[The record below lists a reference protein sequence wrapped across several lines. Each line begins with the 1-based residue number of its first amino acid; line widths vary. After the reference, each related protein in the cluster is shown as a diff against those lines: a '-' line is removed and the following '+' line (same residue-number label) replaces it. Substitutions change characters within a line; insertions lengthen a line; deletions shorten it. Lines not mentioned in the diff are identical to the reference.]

1 MDVPSVK
8 GSAFQSVVEDVKR
21 LVDEGRID
29 LDDLGGQLTEK
40 DRGMLDAVVTPVSWV
55 PIETYGRMLELLARE
70 EGGKDPAAYLH
81 ERGARAA
88 ERLLSGNYAV
98 FAAEP
103 GTWGPRVGQ
112 TMTGIGKLLYNFT
125 DWKFRRVDEE
135 IFEIDCDQAREYP
148 EPARLTAQGFLH
160 WFAERAAG
168 RPMQVESHRPDSD
181 RITFRIEPR

>member
-21 LVDEGRID
+21 LIDEGR
-29 LDDLGGQLTEK
+29 LDPHDVDGRITEK
-40 DRGMLDAVVTPVSWV
+40 DRGLLDAVVTPVSWV
-55 PIETYGRMLELLARE
+55 PIATYGRLLELLARE
-70 EGGKDPAAYLH
+70 EGGDDPEGYLH

-112 TMTGIGKLLYNFT
+112 TMIGIGKLLYNFT
-125 DWKFRRVDEE
+125 QWTFHRADDDA
-135 IFEIDCDQAREYP
+135 FEIECRGARDYP

-160 WFAERAAG
+160 WFSERAAN
-168 RPMQVESHRPDSD
+168 RPMRVTSHRPDPD
-181 RITFRIEPR
+181 RITFRIAPR